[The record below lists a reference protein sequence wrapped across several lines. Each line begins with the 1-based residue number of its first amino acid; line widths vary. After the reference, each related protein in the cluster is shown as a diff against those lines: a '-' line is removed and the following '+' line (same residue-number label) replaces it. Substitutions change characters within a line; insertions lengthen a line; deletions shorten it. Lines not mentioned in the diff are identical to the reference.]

1 MNGCSEK
8 IILISDSHRTELIAK
23 LATVVNPATILVHC
37 GDGVDDVTPLACRYP
52 RRMVCVKGNN
62 DFCSSAP
69 REIIL
74 ALNGFN
80 VLVTHGD
87 AFGVR
92 NGLTAIAQAAR
103 VRNCSVVFFG
113 HSHRFTDTVI
123 NGVRLINPGALCN
136 GSYAEVAFCGG
147 DALCEH
153 KRIDR

>member
-8 IILISDSHRTELIAK
+8 IILISDSHRTQLIGR
-23 LATVVNPATILVHC
+23 LATEVNPSTILVHC
-37 GDGVDDVTPLACRYP
+37 GDGVDDVAPLACRYP
-52 RRMVCVKGNN
+52 RRMLCVKGNN

-69 REIIL
+69 REVIL

-80 VLVTHGD
+80 VFVTHGD

-92 NGLTAIAQAAR
+92 NGLTAIAEAAR

-113 HSHRFTDTVI
+113 HTHRFNDSVI
-123 NGVRLINPGALCN
+123 NGVRLINPGALSY
-136 GSYAEVAFCGG
+136 GSYAEVVFRGT

-153 KRIDR
+153 KHIDR